1 MRRNGNRDADRRTSV
16 MPAATNLGSYSDR
29 SSFFNKPASVCGCL
43 AAPPP
48 TLPPKMPQLA
58 GPPSSP
64 QEMSNI
70 LSTGIYARG
79 GGQCGGALALLQ
91 SGWVAT
97 AAMRF
102 AAPRLPG
109 SSAVP
114 GCCPKFSL
122 LWRAGTRTKAAR
134 VQYSR
139 GRSRPSSKSGGRQPC
154 KELEGLA
161 SAARELSP
169 LHSSHCPR
177 SARHFAL
184 KGLS

>member
-1 MRRNGNRDADRRTSV
+1 
-16 MPAATNLGSYSDR
+16 MPAATNLGSYSDK
-29 SSFFNKPASVCGCL
+29 SSFFNKPASVCGCF
-43 AAPPP
+43 APPP
-48 TLPPKMPQLA
+48 PTEPPKMPQLA

-64 QEMSNI
+64 QEMSNM

-114 GCCPKFSL
+114 GGSPKFSP
-122 LWRAGTRTKAAR
+122 
-134 VQYSR
+134 VV
-139 GRSRPSSKSGGRQPC
+139 
-154 KELEGLA
+154 
-161 SAARELSP
+161 
-169 LHSSHCPR
+169 
-177 SARHFAL
+177 
-184 KGLS
+184 